1 MTTKT
6 QPQQQ
11 TDSSNMKVKNVESN
25 GLNTKSKQQS
35 TNGAVQLIDK
45 KENVRDLVKEQA
57 EREKIVLWRRP
68 IQTSIYCGNESV
80 ILLKHYGKQ

>member
-25 GLNTKSKQQS
+25 GLIKSKPQS
-35 TNGAVQLIDK
+35 TNGAAQLIDK
-45 KENVRDLVKEQA
+45 KENGRDRAKEQA

-68 IQTSIYCGNESV
+68 IQTSKYCGYETV

>member
-6 QPQQQ
+6 PQQ
-11 TDSSNMKVKNVESN
+11 TDSSNMKVKTVESN
-25 GLNTKSKQQS
+25 GVIKSKQQS
-35 TNGAVQLIDK
+35 TNGPAKLIEK
-45 KENVRDLVKEQA
+45 KENGRDREKEQA

-68 IQTSIYCGNESV
+68 IQTTKYCGNETV